1 MCRRAVF
8 ATAGVA
14 NAPNAR
20 PEACARARDG
30 GERRKRIGLYDA
42 RRARAMKRETDAKRD
57 EQTTVTTMTTTM
69 TDEGIDDG
77 SDEAQ
82 RLRSGTSSRFR
93 NSAAPR

>member
-1 MCRRAVF
+1 
-8 ATAGVA
+8 
-14 NAPNAR
+14 
-20 PEACARARDG
+20 
-30 GERRKRIGLYDA
+30 
-42 RRARAMKRETDAKRD
+42 MKRETDAKRD
-57 EQTTVTTMTTTM
+57 EQTTVTTMTTT

>member
-1 MCRRAVF
+1 
-8 ATAGVA
+8 
-14 NAPNAR
+14 
-20 PEACARARDG
+20 
-30 GERRKRIGLYDA
+30 
-42 RRARAMKRETDAKRD
+42 MKRETDAKRD
-57 EQTTVTTMTTTM
+57 EPTTVTTMTTTM

>member
-1 MCRRAVF
+1 
-8 ATAGVA
+8 
-14 NAPNAR
+14 
-20 PEACARARDG
+20 
-30 GERRKRIGLYDA
+30 
-42 RRARAMKRETDAKRD
+42 MKRETDAKRD

-82 RLRSGTSSRFR
+82 RSRSGTSSRFR